1 MADGLNMDERFFGR
15 LWHASAPLLAW
26 AAHFVLCYALVAS
39 QCSAALGRAAPDAWP
54 LWLAS
59 ALATL
64 FCLLMLWRARGALR
78 PGAGLAE
85 LACAGSALLALAG
98 IGLTTLPLLLLDGC
112 G

>member
-1 MADGLNMDERFFGR
+1 MAYGVNMNERFFSR
-15 LWHASAPLLAW
+15 MWHGSAPLLAW
-26 AAHFVLCYALVAS
+26 AAHFVFCYGLVAT
-39 QCSAALGRAAPDAWP
+39 QCSPALTREAPSAWL

-64 FCLLMLWRARGALR
+64 LCLLMLWRARSVIR
-78 PGAGLAE
+78 PGASLSQ

-98 IGLTTLPLLLLDGC
+98 IALTTLPLLLLDGC